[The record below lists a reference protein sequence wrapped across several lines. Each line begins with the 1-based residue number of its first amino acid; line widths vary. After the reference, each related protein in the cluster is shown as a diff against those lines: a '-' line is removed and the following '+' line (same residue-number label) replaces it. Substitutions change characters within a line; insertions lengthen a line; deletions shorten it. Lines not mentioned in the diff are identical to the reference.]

1 MKLRCVAVLVGVAG
15 MSTAGCALFGGG
27 KPPIVVSGAEVPKA
41 AQQALAEKFKT
52 WTPAELDQQAAACQ
66 TAAGA
71 APLAVTADFDN
82 DAKGDL
88 GLAVKTADGIKLV
101 ALMRRGKEYEVFELE
116 PLGNGQSS
124 AYLGLVKRGTKFE
137 SPLTSTDDFYAADT
151 LSAYRCGAPA
161 IHYIWTGLGFRRVPP
176 AGKMP

>member
-1 MKLRCVAVLVGVAG
+1 MRLRSVAVLIVVAG
-15 MSTAGCALFGGG
+15 AGSGCLLG
-27 KPPIVVSGAEVPKA
+27 KPPDVVVSGAQVPKA
-41 AQQALAEKFKT
+41 AQEALNEKFKS
-52 WTPAELDQQAAACQ
+52 WTPAELDQQATACQ
-66 TAAGA
+66 SAAGA

-82 DAKGDL
+82 DAKADL
-88 GLAVKTADGIKLV
+88 GLAVKTADGLKLV
-101 ALMRRGKEYEVFELE
+101 ALMRRGNEYEVFELE

-124 AYLGLVKRGTKFE
+124 AYLGLVKRGTRFE

-176 AGKMP
+176 AGKQP